1 MCRVTHCHIHEI
13 ARRSRSCL
21 LSYSRLPPKT
31 CLRVSKYSPEDST
44 SPLSFGA
51 NRRIDPPARQ
61 QETPLPGSSRLRE
74 TIVRSPP
81 VALHSERDAPY
92 EVDIFG
98 SRIPDQIGEKSQL
111 HTFGSFDLP
120 VFTGVQENVLNI
132 EIAVYAVSPD
142 GIPRNHAHAGPS
154 YRSLL
159 RRTDRPSRNRNR
171 KPACPWH

>member
-1 MCRVTHCHIHEI
+1 M
-13 ARRSRSCL
+13 
-21 LSYSRLPPKT
+21 
-31 CLRVSKYSPEDST
+31 
-44 SPLSFGA
+44 
-51 NRRIDPPARQ
+51 
-61 QETPLPGSSRLRE
+61 PGSSRLRE

-142 GIPRNHAHAGPS
+142 GIPRNHAHAGLHIDPFYAERIGHLEIGTVSPLALGINVGRAEKNRVPGEREGAFSDTTQLAPS
-154 YRSLL
+154 STRWG
-159 RRTDRPSRNRNR
+159 DRPSNV
-171 KPACPWH
+171 K